1 MVLIFDLDDTLYDEM
16 TYVRSGLRAVAYF
29 GERNFGWDSN
39 QSFTFMVRHLE
50 KDGRGRIF
58 DSWLA
63 GNGALT
69 KKRVTDCIKIY
80 RHHDPKIKLTS
91 EAEQLLKRYEHSFR
105 MYLVTDGHKVVQQK
119 KIEALGIDRFFRRMF
134 ITHRY
139 GIHHAKPSLYCFE
152 LIRRIEK
159 VDWKDMVYVGDN
171 PAKDFVNLNSV
182 GALTIRVSTGSHA
195 AVKAHKEYDARV
207 TIPTLS
213 SLPKVMDQWCQ

>member
-1 MVLIFDLDDTLYDEM
+1 MGIRLC
-16 TYVRSGLRAVAYF
+16 S
-29 GERNFGWDSN
+29 
-39 QSFTFMVRHLE
+39 
-50 KDGRGRIF
+50 K
-58 DSWLA
+58 
-63 GNGALT
+63 
-69 KKRVTDCIKIY
+69 
-80 RHHDPKIKLTS
+80 
-91 EAEQLLKRYEHSFR
+91 
-105 MYLVTDGHKVVQQK
+105 K

>member
-16 TYVRSGLRAVAYF
+16 AYVRSGLRAVANY

-39 QSFTFMVRHLE
+39 QSFRFMVRHLE
-50 KDGRGRIF
+50 QHGRGQIF

-63 GNGALT
+63 GNAALT
-69 KKRVTDCIKIY
+69 KKRVTDCIRVY
-80 RHHDPKIKLTS
+80 RHHNPKIKLTS
-91 EAEQLLKRYEHSFR
+91 EAEWLLKSYENNFR

-119 KIEALGIDRFFRRMF
+119 KIEALKIDRFFKRMF

-152 LIRRIEK
+152 LIRHIEK
-159 VDWKDMVYVGDN
+159 SDWKSMVYVGDN

-195 AVKAHKEYDARV
+195 AVIAPSNYDARV

-213 SLPKVMDQWCQ
+213 TLPNVLDQWCR

>member
-16 TYVRSGLRAVAYF
+16 TYVRSGLRTVTDY
-29 GERNFGWDSN
+29 GESNFGWDSN
-39 QSFTFMVRHLE
+39 QSFRFMVRHLE
-50 KDGRGRIF
+50 QHGRGQIF

-69 KKRVTDCIKIY
+69 KKRVTDCIRIY
-80 RHHDPKIKLTS
+80 RHHNPKIKLNL
-91 EAEQLLKRYEHSFR
+91 EAERLLKSYENNFR

-119 KIEALGIDRFFRRMF
+119 KIEALKIDRFFKRMF

-139 GIHHAKPSLYCFE
+139 GIHHAKPSLHCFE

-171 PAKDFVNLNSV
+171 PAKDFFNLNSV

-195 AVKAHKEYDARV
+195 AVIALKEYDARV

-213 SLPKVMDQWCQ
+213 SLPKVLGQWCQ